1 MFENI
6 EYPDLA
12 LGYIISLII
21 GCGRGHLR
29 RNSAAALKET
39 LKEWGL
45 TLQSA
50 VELLNQRPSHVL
62 LPHYSFQDLMG
73 KFVFLISA
81 IWVLCVVG
89 SPSAL
94 SGYTLPRGP
103 SKGTVEPLLWWLQST
118 LDSLCSGVASKQRR
132 YSAGRAS

>member
-1 MFENI
+1 MGFPGCGTYGNVQRQLTLFENI

-39 LKEWGL
+39 LKESGL

-50 VELLNQRPSHVL
+50 VELLNQRPSNVL
-62 LPHYSFQDLMG
+62 LPQLEGFSMENNKTRIALPTIPSR
-73 KFVFLISA
+73 IS
-81 IWVLCVVG
+81 WGNLYF
-89 SPSAL
+89 SS
-94 SGYTLPRGP
+94 
-103 SKGTVEPLLWWLQST
+103 LQSGFYVW
-118 LDSLCSGVASKQRR
+118 LEVPVP
-132 YSAGRAS
+132 